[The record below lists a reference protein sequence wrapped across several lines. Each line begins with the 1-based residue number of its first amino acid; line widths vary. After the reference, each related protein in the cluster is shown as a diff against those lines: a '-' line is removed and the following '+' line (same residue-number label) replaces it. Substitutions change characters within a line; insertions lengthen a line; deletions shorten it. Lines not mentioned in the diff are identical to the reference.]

1 MGRLFRREVM
11 IWKHKSSFAR
21 NGAGVGSDLTDPY
34 DTEAPF
40 YDIFYDRSEDIP
52 FYLEI
57 ARQGDGPVL
66 ELACGTGRL
75 LLPLARVGFDVT
87 GLDSNTSTLKVLRT
101 KLRKESVR
109 TKARVHL
116 VLGDTR
122 SFRLKGSFSTA
133 FVAFNSFL
141 HNVTVAD
148 EEASLMCAYQH
159 IRPGGVFV
167 VDVFNPD
174 LKRPQQVLGLDK
186 VKHVGKETI
195 LRLGSDRF
203 DFKAQILQA
212 TFVYDFVQPSG
223 SVRRKVVDFPLRY
236 VLKEEL
242 VGLLEKV
249 GFTVEKIYGNLDKS
263 PFEEKSPLIICL
275 ARRPS

>member
-1 MGRLFRREVM
+1 
-11 IWKHKSSFAR
+11 
-21 NGAGVGSDLTDPY
+21 VGSDLTDPY
-34 DTEAPF
+34 DTEASF

-57 ARQGDGPVL
+57 AREGDGPVL

-75 LLPLARVGFDVT
+75 LLPLARAGFDVT
-87 GLDSNTSTLKVLRT
+87 GLDSNTSMLRVLRT

-109 TKARVHL
+109 TKAKVHL
-116 VLGDTR
+116 VLGDMR
-122 SFRLKGSFSTA
+122 NFRLKGSFSTA
-133 FVAFNSFL
+133 FIAFNSFL
-141 HNVTVAD
+141 HNVTVTD
-148 EEASLMCAYQH
+148 EQASLMRAYQH

-167 VDVFNPD
+167 VEVFNPD
-174 LKRPQQVLGLDK
+174 LKRPQQILRLDK
-186 VKHVGKETI
+186 VRHVGKETI
-195 LRLGSDRF
+195 LRFGSDRF
-203 DFKAQILQA
+203 DYKAQILEA

-236 VLKEEL
+236 VFKEEL